1 MPGCRA
7 ARSCSSTRPGAAWF
21 SNDGNLFFFRHYDGP
36 ADTLLYHFFIANFK
50 VQLGYYK
57 KMEISDNL
65 PVNLMLKNP
74 LLFFQDFVAP
84 FFKFIRSEYKIFYDS
99 IDNEVLASRIR
110 LVSSASNFLAGKE
123 ISTVR
128 YGMEIDN
135 TGISVLSIEKDGK
148 KIIAKRCSENQ

>member
-1 MPGCRA
+1 
-7 ARSCSSTRPGAAWF
+7 
-21 SNDGNLFFFRHYDGP
+21 
-36 ADTLLYHFFIANFK
+36 
-50 VQLGYYK
+50 
-57 KMEISDNL
+57 MEISDNL